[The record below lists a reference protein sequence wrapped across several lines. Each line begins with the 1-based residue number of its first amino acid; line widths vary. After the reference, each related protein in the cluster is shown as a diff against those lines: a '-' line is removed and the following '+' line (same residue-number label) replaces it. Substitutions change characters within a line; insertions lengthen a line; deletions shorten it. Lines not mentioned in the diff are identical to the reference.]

1 MRFPP
6 LGTRLGLP
14 LHHNT
19 VLHRGLRRTAM
30 CLSLGVAGLGAL
42 GLKAPLA
49 HATIV
54 ERIVAIVDQTPILL
68 TELQSRSRPF
78 MLQVYAS
85 TPEGPQRTAAISQVY
100 SVVLERI
107 IEEEL
112 EDAAANRAGIAVSAQ
127 EVDDALTRLAAQN
140 NLSVPE
146 LLEEATRTGLTPSE
160 YRVELS
166 RQLLQ
171 SKLASLRLNGR
182 IRVDEA
188 DIQGAYQDLVY
199 QERNGQAQRT
209 ARIVMPL
216 GRSADEQIE
225 NVALADEVVRR
236 ARAGEDFVALTREF
250 GTLPGSGTRPPATPA
265 QEVKAIE
272 RASLLLDVGQVSRPI
287 RVNSTLVI
295 LKILDRPPTS
305 LPPYEEARDA
315 IYQRVYMEKMGK
327 ARKHWLDGLRRRT
340 HIEIRK

>member
-1 MRFPP
+1 MLFASVR
-6 LGTRLGLP
+6 TRLGPSSL
-14 LHHNT
+14 LST
-19 VLHRGLRRTAM
+19 LG
-30 CLSLGVAGLGAL
+30 LSLLALCAL
-42 GLKAPLA
+42 GFTASRA
-49 HATIV
+49 SATIV

-68 TELQSRSRPF
+68 TDLQGRARPF
-78 MLQVYAS
+78 LIQVFAS

-112 EDAAANRAGIAVSAQ
+112 EDAAANRAGIAVSAK
-127 EVDDALTRLAAQN
+127 EVDDALARLAAQN
-140 NLSVPE
+140 NISVPE
-146 LLEEATRTGLTPSE
+146 LLEEASRTGLSTSE
-160 YRVELS
+160 YRTELN

-188 DIQGAYQDLVY
+188 DIRGAYQDLIY
-199 QERNGQAQRT
+199 QERGGQAQRT

-216 GRSADEQIE
+216 GKTAEEQLE
-225 NVALADEVVRR
+225 NVALAEEVVAL
-236 ARAGEDFVALTREF
+236 ARSGEDFSRLLREY
-250 GTLPGSGTRPPATPA
+250 GTLPGSGTRPPAPPS

-272 RASLLLDVGQVSRPI
+272 RASLSLDVGQVSRPI
-287 RVNSTLVI
+287 RVNHTLVI

-305 LPPYEEARDA
+305 LPPYEEAREA
-315 IYQRVYMEKMGK
+315 IYQRVYMEKMSK